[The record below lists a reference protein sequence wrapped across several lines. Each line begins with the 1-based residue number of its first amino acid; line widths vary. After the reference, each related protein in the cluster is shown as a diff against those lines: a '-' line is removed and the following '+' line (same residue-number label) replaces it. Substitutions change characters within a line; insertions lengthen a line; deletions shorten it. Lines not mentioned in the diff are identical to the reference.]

1 MSKMDLIELETKK
14 LELETSKFELEQR
27 RGKALSVSAFFPDQ
41 LKNDIASA
49 VIINDLAIRMNIS
62 PMEVSQS
69 IYIIYGRPSFATTFL
84 VARLNQSG
92 LIKGALRTVISED
105 KQEAHCVAIDTE
117 SGEELVGMS
126 VTMQMAKS
134 EGWLDKKGSK
144 WKTMPELMLRKR
156 AQSFFIKEYFPEVMF
171 GLSTQ
176 EEVQDIEAIDT
187 EVVTSKDDINQALMS
202 KPKTTVK
209 VPTPTQSQD
218 AQVAEDTA
226 PEKPKATRM
235 PRHITKHY
243 AKLEECGVKRKDL
256 KSFAEHMDF
265 EDMGEEKVS
274 SFFTQ
279 TNQEIKMY
287 VNEFYGV
294 EEDYTEAETEEVG
307 VPTHGEESP
316 NEPMASQEPM
326 EAQTQETS
334 TQQPKA
340 GVSLARYK
348 GTMISKG
355 IKAND
360 VDEFFAWASID
371 TSNIAQFLADE
382 GAVASLVEQ
391 FNAEAG
397 YAEN

>member
-92 LIKGALRTVISED
+92 LIKGALRTVISKD

-126 VTMQMAKS
+126 VTMQMAQK
-134 EGWLDKKGSK
+134 EGWVSKKGSK
-144 WKTMPELMLRKR
+144 WQTMPELMLRKR

-187 EVVTSKDDINQALMS
+187 EVITSKDDINQALMS

-209 VPTPTQSQD
+209 VPTPVED
-218 AQVAEDTA
+218 APVEPMA
-226 PEKPKATRM
+226 EKPKATRM
-235 PRHITKHY
+235 PRYITQHY

-382 GAVASLVEQ
+382 GAVASLIEQ